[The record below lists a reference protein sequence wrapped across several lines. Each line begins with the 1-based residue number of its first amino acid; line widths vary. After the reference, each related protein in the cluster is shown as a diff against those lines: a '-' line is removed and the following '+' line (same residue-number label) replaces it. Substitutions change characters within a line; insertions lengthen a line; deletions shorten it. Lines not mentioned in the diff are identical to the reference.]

1 MQTLTEIR
9 RLLDERG
16 LRPNK
21 KLGQNFLID
30 QNLIGRLIEAAGV
43 GDGDLVLEIGPGT
56 GTLTEALLE
65 RGCEVVACELDRGL
79 GELLDERLG
88 SNDRFTLVR
97 GDCLESKRTLNPE
110 LVHAVGSRPF
120 SLVANLPYGAGT
132 PALLA
137 LLIDHPACARMA
149 VTVQRE
155 VAERLSASP
164 GTRAYGTIS
173 VIAQALCR
181 VERIANLPPECF
193 WPRPDVTSA
202 MVLLE
207 RLGEASADDPRGLAE
222 FCQRVF
228 SARRKQLGSVL
239 GRDFPFPEGVSP
251 TDRAESLPVGVL
263 IALARGGA
271 AR

>member
-21 KLGQNFLID
+21 NLGQNFLID
-30 QNLIGRLIEAAGV
+30 QNLITRLVDAAGV
-43 GDGDLVLEIGPGT
+43 GAGDLVLEIGPGT

-65 RGCEVVACELDRGL
+65 RGCIVVAGELDRGL
-79 GELLDERLG
+79 GDLLDERLG
-88 SNDRFTLVR
+88 SNERFTLVR

-110 LVHAVGSRPF
+110 LVHAIGSRPF

-132 PALLA
+132 PALLT
-137 LLIDHPACARMA
+137 LLIDHPGCARMA

-155 VAERLSASP
+155 VADRLAAAP
-164 GTRAYGTIS
+164 GTRAYGTIG
-173 VIAQALCR
+173 VIAQALGR
-181 VERIANLPPECF
+181 LERIANLPPECF
-193 WPRPDVTSA
+193 WPRPDITSA
-202 MVLLE
+202 MILLQ
-207 RLGEASADDPRGLAE
+207 RLDEPATDDPRGLAE

-239 GRDFPFPEGVSP
+239 GRDFAFPGGVSP
-251 TDRAESLPVGVL
+251 TDRAESLSVRSL
-263 IALARGGA
+263 IALARAGS